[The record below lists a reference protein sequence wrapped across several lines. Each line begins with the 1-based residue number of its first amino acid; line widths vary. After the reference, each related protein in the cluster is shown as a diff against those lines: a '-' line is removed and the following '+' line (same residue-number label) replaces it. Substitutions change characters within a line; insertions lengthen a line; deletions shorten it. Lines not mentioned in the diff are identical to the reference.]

1 MNNKN
6 KAARNSCNY
15 STPKDGRLT
24 SSIVSN
30 HEAFALVASSTAF
43 VLVMLAIPTAMALM
57 KCWGWW

>member
-1 MNNKN
+1 MNNK

-30 HEAFALVASSTAF
+30 HEVFALVASSTAF

-57 KCWGWW
+57 KCWGVW